1 MSVPAVPPAV
11 LWHAAEAAQA
21 TGGSV
26 TAGWVAN
33 DVSIDSRTS
42 RPGALF
48 IALRGDARDGH
59 AFVADAMARGA
70 AAAMVEH
77 VPDGVSADAPLLCVD
92 DTLEALNA
100 LGAAARARCPARIVA
115 VTGSAGKTGT
125 KEMLRAA
132 LQRQARTHASAAS
145 YNNHWGVPLSLARM
159 PRDAQFGV
167 FELGMNHAG
176 EITPLSKLVRPD
188 AAIITTIAPAHAGNF
203 NALAGIALAK
213 SEIFLGLQPAGVAI
227 INRDN
232 AFFDLLA
239 ARARDA
245 GAGQV
250 IGFGRSSQA
259 AARLIKAAHHPDCS
273 CIAAEIGGQAL
284 TYKIGMPGE
293 HWAMNSLAVL
303 AAVQALGGDLALAAM
318 ALGEIKPLAG
328 RGQRHHLPLADG
340 FFTLIDESYNANPG
354 SMRAALSGLAG
365 QNTGGRGRRVAVLG
379 AMAELGSES
388 DRYHLE
394 LAQAI
399 ISGGIDLVF
408 AAGPQMRLLFD
419 ALPAHLRGAHAT
431 SAGEL
436 APEVIDC
443 LRSGDVLMVKGSNS
457 SGMGVVVEALLARH
471 GGDAPVQPVAAA
483 GGNGNAV

>member
-1 MSVPAVPPAV
+1 MSAPAD

-26 TAGWVAN
+26 TGGWVAN

-42 RPGALF
+42 EPGVLF
-48 IALRGDARDGH
+48 VALRGDTHDGH
-59 AFVADAMARGA
+59 AFVADALAGGA
-70 AAAMVEH
+70 AAAMVDHLPE
-77 VPDGVSADAPLLCVD
+77 GVGAGAPLLRVD
-92 DTLEALNA
+92 DTLTALNA
-100 LGAAARARCPARIVA
+100 LGAAARARCPARIIA

-132 LQRQARTHASAAS
+132 MERQARTHASAAS

-203 NALAGIALAK
+203 NALADIALAK
-213 SEIFLGLQPAGVAI
+213 SEIFLGLQPGGVAI
-227 INRDN
+227 LNRDN

-239 ARARDA
+239 ARARDS
-245 GAGQV
+245 GARQV
-250 IGFGRSSQA
+250 IGFGRSARA

-273 CIAAEIGGQAL
+273 CIVAEIGGQAL

-303 AAVQALGGDLALAAM
+303 AAVQALDGDLALAAM
-318 ALGEIKPLAG
+318 ALGELKPLTG
-328 RGQRHHLPLADG
+328 RGQRYLLPVADG
-340 FFTLIDESYNANPG
+340 IFTLIDESYNANPG
-354 SMRAALSGLAG
+354 SMRAALNGLAG
-365 QNTGGRGRRVAVLG
+365 QHTSARGRRIAVLG
-379 AMAELGSES
+379 VMAELGKES
-388 DRYHLE
+388 DRYHQE

-399 ISGGIDLVF
+399 TSGSIDLVF
-408 AAGPQMRLLFD
+408 TAGAQMRVLFD
-419 ALPAHLRGAHAT
+419 ALPRQLRGAHAA
-431 SAGEL
+431 SAVEL
-436 APEVIDC
+436 APEVSAC
-443 LRSGDVLMVKGSNS
+443 LRSGDVMMVKGSKS
-457 SGMGVVVEALLARH
+457 SGMGVVVEALRAMH
-471 GGDAPVQPVAAA
+471 GGDVSAQLAAAA